1 MKNIAGSKR
10 AIAAEW
16 FNEFYPILMR
26 LGVQSMIFLDP
37 RCDEDRTALWLEL
50 KSVVPIQNIESFH
63 TLDEAQHHLFA
74 LGAEILYERNAA
86 SEVPW
91 CPQPGPMLRPF
102 LDTKH
107 ISALASWDKA
117 LKGFLNTLHNS
128 GASMDEALRVSCLL
142 KIYHIMMKIVISL
155 PQLPED
161 SLFQEILLLCEIID
175 NARMTYTADP
185 RIIDFS
191 SELGIIAPLFFI
203 VVKCRNIKMKLHAL
217 NMLSRM
223 PRREGMWDAAVCAQ
237 VAGKALAAASSIGL
251 DISDLSVGAES
262 CALHEEVQLRT
273 KLS

>member
-1 MKNIAGSKR
+1 
-10 AIAAEW
+10 
-16 FNEFYPILMR
+16 
-26 LGVQSMIFLDP
+26 
-37 RCDEDRTALWLEL
+37 
-50 KSVVPIQNIESFH
+50 
-63 TLDEAQHHLFA
+63 
-74 LGAEILYERNAA
+74 
-86 SEVPW
+86 
-91 CPQPGPMLRPF
+91 
-102 LDTKH
+102 
-107 ISALASWDKA
+107 
-117 LKGFLNTLHNS
+117 
-128 GASMDEALRVSCLL
+128 MDEALRVSCLL

-217 NMLSRM
+217 NMLFRM